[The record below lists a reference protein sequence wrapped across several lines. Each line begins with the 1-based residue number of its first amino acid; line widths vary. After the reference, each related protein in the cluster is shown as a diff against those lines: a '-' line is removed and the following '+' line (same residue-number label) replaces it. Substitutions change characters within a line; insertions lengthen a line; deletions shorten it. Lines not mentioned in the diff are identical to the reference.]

1 MDNINVFNYSKLKLM
16 NEGPSKLVSWL
27 TIIISLLILFLIFS
41 IFFKYN
47 IYSSHVGYIE
57 ISGNYNL
64 KVIVDDKAFPIK
76 NNYKLFIDNKN
87 YKYKVVNIV
96 KQVGYYELLINC
108 NLDSYLLINNNIVT
122 VRFQKEKTTIFKELE
137 KKITKGLI

>member
-1 MDNINVFNYSKLKLM
+1 MKFL
-16 NEGPSKLVSWL
+16 
-27 TIIISLLILFLIFS
+27 IIII
-41 IFFKYN
+41 
-47 IYSSHVGYIE
+47 
-57 ISGNYNL
+57 
-64 KVIVDDKAFPIK
+64 
-76 NNYKLFIDNKN
+76 YKLFIDNKN